1 MARRRT
7 RSQLDAMD
15 QINVTPLLDLTFILL
30 IVFMISMPL
39 MQHGLDVTPP
49 KANADTL
56 PENHTCNISVDSSGA
71 IKFKTEY
78 VSERELVSRLQAAFA
93 ADPEIIVLLTGD
105 ESQSYGKIVDVW
117 KLVRSAGISRVR
129 LVTAAE

>member
-49 KANADTL
+49 KANADKL
-56 PENHTCNISVDSSGA
+56 PEDHSCNISIDSEGV
-71 IKFKTEY
+71 IKFKNEF
-78 VSERELVSRLQAAFA
+78 VSEDELVNRLKAAFA

-105 ESQSYGKIVDVW
+105 EAQSYGRIVEIW
-117 KLVRSAGISRVR
+117 KLVRSSGISRVR

>member
-1 MARRRT
+1 
-7 RSQLDAMD
+7 MD
-15 QINVTPLLDLTFILL
+15 QINVTPLLDLTFLLL

-49 KANADTL
+49 KANADKL
-56 PENHTCNISVDSSGA
+56 PEDHSCNISIDREGL
-71 IKFKTEY
+71 IKFKNEY
-78 VSERELVSRLQAAFA
+78 VSEDELIGRLKTAFA

-105 ESQSYGKIVDVW
+105 ENQSYGRIVEVW
-117 KLVRSAGISRVR
+117 KLVRSSGISRVR